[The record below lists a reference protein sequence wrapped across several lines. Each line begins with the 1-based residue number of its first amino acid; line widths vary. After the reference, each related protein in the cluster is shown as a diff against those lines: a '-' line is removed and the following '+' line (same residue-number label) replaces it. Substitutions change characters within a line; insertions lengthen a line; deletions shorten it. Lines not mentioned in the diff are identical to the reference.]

1 MFIMGKEP
9 TPDITIEKAY
19 ELYAAANK
27 EYKIADVYAIV
38 SNAFWWTA
46 FDIDDY
52 EVGSEEYKEAVLITD
67 KWREL
72 YSCIEKDIFKILE
85 SEGKIIPNVGLIVVL
100 EPFMKRN
107 GYRNENGW
115 WVEEYKLAVKLGKKL
130 KEIYNN
136 NDFVSTILTYADNE
150 EMQQAIL
157 DFIEAGEDVSEE
169 TISVLAMDLADKQE
183 E

>member
-19 ELYAAANK
+19 ELYAAADK

-38 SNAFWWTA
+38 SNTFWWIA

-52 EVGSEEYKEAVLITD
+52 EVGSEEYKEAVLTTD

-85 SEGKIIPNVGLIVVL
+85 SEGKIIHNVGRIVVL

-107 GYRNENGW
+107 G
-115 WVEEYKLAVKLGKKL
+115 
-130 KEIYNN
+130 
-136 NDFVSTILTYADNE
+136 
-150 EMQQAIL
+150 
-157 DFIEAGEDVSEE
+157 
-169 TISVLAMDLADKQE
+169 
-183 E
+183 